1 MPEMELITKR
11 ERAKLLNSLYR
22 YVFWVGEKI
31 PEKVEIDGKTIML
44 HEFIWEMIN
53 KTELSDEDKGH
64 IERYITLLSKKEH
77 EYKTYLETAEMTPEN
92 AKKIFNKTA
101 GLLRAI
107 MDLKE
112 LEKGPR
118 RGEEKHFHQRLVERK
133 VAEAKELIFFMDEL
147 KK

>member
-1 MPEMELITKR
+1 MPEELITKS
-11 ERAKLLNSLYR
+11 ERAKLLNSLHR

-31 PEKVEIDGKTIML
+31 PEKVEIDGKTIKL

-53 KTELSDEDKGH
+53 KNELSDEDKEH
-64 IERYITLLSKKEH
+64 IEYYLTLLSKKEH
-77 EYKTYLETAEMTPEN
+77 EYTTYLETAEMTPEN

-118 RGEEKHFHQRLVERK
+118 REEERHFHEHLVQRK
-133 VAEAKELIFFMDEL
+133 VAEAKEFISFLEEIN
-147 KK
+147 K

>member
-1 MPEMELITKR
+1 MSAELITKR
-11 ERAKLLNSLYR
+11 ERAKLLNSLHR

-53 KTELSDEDKGH
+53 KTELSDEDKEH
-64 IERYITLLSKKEH
+64 IERYITLLSKKEQ
-77 EYKTYLETAEMTPEN
+77 EYKTYLETAEITPEN

-118 RGEEKHFHQRLVERK
+118 REEERHFHQRLVERK
-133 VAEAKELIFFMDEL
+133 VAEAKELISFLDEI

>member
-1 MPEMELITKR
+1 MPKKEFITKR
-11 ERAKLLNSLYR
+11 ERAKLLNSLHR

-31 PEKVEIDGKTIML
+31 PEKVEIDGKTIKL

-53 KTELSDEDKGH
+53 KPELSDEDKEH
-64 IERYITLLSKKEH
+64 IERYIILLSRKEH
-77 EYKTYLETAEMTPEN
+77 EYETYLQTAEITPRN
-92 AKKIFNKTA
+92 AKKLFNKTA

-118 RGEEKHFHQRLVERK
+118 REEERHFHERLVKRK
-133 VAEAKELIFFMDEL
+133 VAEAKELISFLDEI

>member
-1 MPEMELITKR
+1 MFEMELITKR

-44 HEFIWEMIN
+44 HEFIWEMVN
-53 KTELSDEDKGH
+53 KPELSDKDKEH
-64 IERYITLLSKKEH
+64 IKGYITLLSRREH
-77 EYKTYLETAEMTPEN
+77 EYETYLQTAELTPEN
-92 AKKIFNKTA
+92 AKKLFNKTA

-112 LEKGPR
+112 LEKGRR
-118 RGEEKHFHQRLVERK
+118 RGEEKHFHERLVKKK
-133 VAEAKELIFFMDEL
+133 VAEAKELISFLDEI
-147 KK
+147 K